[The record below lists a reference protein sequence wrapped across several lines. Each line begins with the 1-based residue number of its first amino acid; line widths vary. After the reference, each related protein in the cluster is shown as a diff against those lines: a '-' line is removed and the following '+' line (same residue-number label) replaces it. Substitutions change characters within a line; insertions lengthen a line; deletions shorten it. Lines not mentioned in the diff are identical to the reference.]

1 MQKILEIKESEKED
15 ASYLKNWDSSY
26 EKLLEA
32 LLEKHKFDFWEVQP
46 QLNMIL
52 AEVNKKMVRPHR
64 RFEVQQLQQ
73 IWTEVELR
81 RRK

>member
-1 MQKILEIKESEKED
+1 M
-15 ASYLKNWDSSY
+15 NWDPNY

-52 AEVNKKMVRPHR
+52 AEINKKLVRPHK
-64 RFEVQQLQQ
+64 RF
-73 IWTEVELR
+73 
-81 RRK
+81 